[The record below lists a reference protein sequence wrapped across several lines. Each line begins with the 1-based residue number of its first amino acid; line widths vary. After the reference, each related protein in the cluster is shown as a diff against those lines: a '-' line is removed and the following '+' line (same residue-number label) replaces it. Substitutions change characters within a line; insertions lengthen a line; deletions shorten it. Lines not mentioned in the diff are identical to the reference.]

1 MKKEIDK
8 ILLITVRA
16 DYGGG
21 PRHVDVLVEN
31 IEKNVY
37 IACPKDKPYFQK
49 WKGAKNVSDICV
61 LPHRKFTLGAF
72 YRLLKFCKRNKIAII
87 HSHGKG
93 AGFYGRL
100 LKLFLPSLKVIHT
113 YHGVGGFLLGGI
125 KGRFSLWLEK
135 KCAGLTDLAIN
146 VSNNEQLKSKELN
159 LLPSS
164 GSVVI
169 YNGIQALSL
178 KADSKSPVPIDSK
191 QFTITTISRFDYSK
205 NMSACFDI
213 ALKLSKNRNITFMWV
228 GDGESKAILEQKAY
242 DLGLSNIIFTGF
254 RSDVDYLLSKTDL
267 YLSASRWEGLPIALI
282 EATSLGIPIVASDV
296 VGNNEVVEDGENGYL
311 FPQEDIDAACNSI
324 LKLYNDKELYKKMS
338 SAALNRYLAYFT
350 SEKMIK
356 SLENIYNNI

>member
-113 YHGVGGFLLGGI
+113 YHGVPSGDFNNF
-125 KGRFSLWLEK
+125 KSSFSNAVEK
-135 KCAGLTDLAIN
+135 CLVPLTTKFIN
-146 VSNNEQLKSKELN
+146 VSYSEQNECYRKGILPRNKS
-159 LLPSS
+159 S
-164 GSVVI
+164 VI
-169 YNGIQALSL
+169 YNGIRSL
-178 KADSKSPVPIDSK
+178 KKHYKSINPIHVNEKFVVTS
-191 QFTITTISRFDYSK
+191 ISRFDYQK
-205 NMSACFDI
+205 NMAQSLSI
-213 ALKLSKNRNITFMWV
+213 AEQLKGYSKIVFLWI
-228 GDGESKAILEQKAY
+228 GDGNDRLFLESEAKKK
-242 DLGLSNIIFTGF
+242 GLHNIIFTGF
-254 RSDVDYLLSKTDL
+254 RTDIDYLLTQTNL
-267 YLSASRWEGLPIALI
+267 CLSTSRWEGLPIALI

-296 VGNNEVVEDGENGYL
+296 VGNNEVVENGENGYL
-311 FPQEDIDAACNSI
+311 FPQEDIDAACNNI
-324 LKLYNDKELYKKMS
+324 LKLYNDKELYKRMS
-338 SAALNRYLAYFT
+338 STALNRYHTYFT